1 MTKQSVIPQKA
12 LGERIQKLRQEHGY
26 SQEQLATQ
34 IGVSRQA
41 IGQIEKGERSI
52 GALEIV
58 ALSKALG
65 VSVDWIVQTEKMN
78 QKEQVTQMER
88 DLNFSFDKEKFRQT
102 LLYILCVCGG
112 KANIGETVLYKLLY
126 FIDFNAFEI
135 LGKPVTG
142 MQYVKMQFGPVPR
155 QGQYR
160 DAVKE
165 MVENNELK
173 IFLQEYYG
181 MSQRRY
187 VALADPDIKVFSIE
201 EKVLIDREIRVL
213 SDFTATKI
221 AEYVHGDAP
230 WVLAE
235 DGEPIRY
242 SDVVGRTSPYAQIDH
257 WARWEAAGVAD
268 SENYLP
274 PLSKEERDYY
284 EGLRPKT

>member
-1 MTKQSVIPQKA
+1 MTKQTVMPQKA

-26 SQEQLATQ
+26 SQEQLAAHL
-34 IGVSRQA
+34 GVSRQA
-41 IGQIEKGERSI
+41 VGQIEKGERSI
-52 GALEIV
+52 DALEVV
-58 ALSKALG
+58 ALAKVLE
-65 VSVDWIVQTEKMN
+65 VSVDWIVQPEKTN
-78 QKEQVTQMER
+78 QKETAPQMDR
-88 DLNFSFDKEKFRQT
+88 DLNFSFDKDKFRQT
-102 LLYILCVCGG
+102 LLYILSVCGG

-160 DAVKE
+160 EAVKE
-165 MVENNELK
+165 MVDKNELK
-173 IFLQEYYG
+173 IFMQEYYG
-181 MSQRRY
+181 MPQKRY

-201 EKVLIDREIRVL
+201 EKELIDREIRVL

-221 AEYVHGDAP
+221 AEYAHGDAP

-242 SDVVGRTSPYAQIDH
+242 ADVIERTAPYAQVDR
-257 WARWEAAGVAD
+257 WAKWQEAGAADVAKH
-268 SENYLP
+268 LK
-274 PLSKEERDYY
+274 PLTKDERDYY
-284 EGLRPKT
+284 ESLRP